1 MKLDR
6 NNHDTIPLNKAN
18 MTCHRLRLPASLA
31 GLTALSLVLAG
42 CAVGPNYKRP
52 AAMPHDAAP
61 PVAFKEA
68 EGWTQATPSD
78 AISRKDWWKVFN
90 DPVLDDLESKVLVS
104 NQNLAQ
110 SEASYRQALAT
121 WEQQRA
127 SIFPS
132 ITGTGSGTR
141 SQSPAGF
148 TNAAGA
154 FGGARP
160 ITTYTARLG
169 LTWDLDIWGKIRRT
183 IEAAQSTAQADAAT
197 LANATLSAQ
206 TLVAA
211 DYFQLREADEAK
223 RLLDET
229 VKGYAEDLRIA
240 QNRFNVGVGAR
251 SDVLSAQTQLE
262 SAQTSAVDLVRTR
275 QQLEHAIAV
284 LTGSAPANL
293 TIQQATWN
301 PTVPPVPV
309 SVPSTVLQRRPDIA
323 AAERQMQAASAQIG
337 VQTAAYFPDLSIS
350 GQYGF
355 QSSALQRLI
364 MSSAN
369 SWSYG
374 ATLTQTIFD
383 AGAISARVKG
393 ARAAYDG
400 AVANYRQTVLT
411 AFQGVEDNIAALRVL
426 QSEADLAV
434 AASRDAD
441 EAERIANNQY
451 QAGQIDFTS
460 VVVAQNT
467 ALNAR
472 RTLLTTQGNRL
483 VALVDLVQ
491 AFGGGWSDT
500 ELAQVKAQP
509 LLPGVLIP

>member
-1 MKLDR
+1 M
-6 NNHDTIPLNKAN
+6 
-18 MTCHRLRLPASLA
+18 RLPASLA
-31 GLTALSLVLAG
+31 GLTAVSLVLAG
-42 CAVGPNYKRP
+42 CAVGPDYKRP
-52 AAMPHDAAP
+52 AAMAHNAAP
-61 PVAFKEA
+61 PAAFKEA
-68 EGWTQATPSD
+68 DGWKQATPSD
-78 AISRKDWWKVFN
+78 AITRQDWWKVFN
-90 DPVLDDLESKVLVS
+90 DPVLNDLEAKVLVS
-104 NQNLAQ
+104 NQTLAQ
-110 SEASYRQALAT
+110 SEASYREALAT
-121 WEQQRA
+121 WDQQRA
-127 SIFPS
+127 SFFPT

-160 ITTYTARLG
+160 TNTYTARLG
-169 LTWDLDIWGKIRRT
+169 LSWDVDVWGKIRRQV
-183 IEAAQSTAQADAAT
+183 EAAHANAQASAGD

-206 TLVAA
+206 VLLAA
-211 DYFQLREADEAK
+211 DYFQLRQADEAK
-223 RLLDET
+223 RLLDAT

-262 SAQTSAVDLVRTR
+262 SAQTSAVDIVRTR
-275 QQLEHAIAV
+275 QQTEHAIAV
-284 LTGSAPANL
+284 LIGEAPANL
-293 TIQQATWN
+293 TIQTATWN
-301 PTVPPVPV
+301 PEVPPVPV
-309 SVPSTVLQRRPDIA
+309 TLPSALLERRPDIA
-323 AAERQMQAASAQIG
+323 AAERRMQSANAQIG
-337 VQTAAYFPDLSIS
+337 VNIAAYFPDLSIS

-355 QSSALQRLI
+355 QASILQKLIGASS
-364 MSSAN
+364 N
-369 SWSYG
+369 SWSYA
-374 ATLTQTIFD
+374 ATLTQPIFD
-383 AGAISARVKG
+383 AGAISAKVKN
-393 ARAAYDG
+393 ARATYD
-400 AVANYRQTVLT
+400 ASVASYRQTVLT

-483 VALVDLVQ
+483 TALVDLVG
-491 AFGGGWSDT
+491 ALGGGWSAT
-500 ELAQVKAQP
+500 ELADVKQTP
-509 LLPGVLIP
+509 LLPSVLIP